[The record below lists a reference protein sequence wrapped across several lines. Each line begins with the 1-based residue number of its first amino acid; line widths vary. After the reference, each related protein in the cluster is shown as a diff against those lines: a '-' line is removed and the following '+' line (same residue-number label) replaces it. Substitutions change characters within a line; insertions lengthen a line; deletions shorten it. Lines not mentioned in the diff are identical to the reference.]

1 MKTKALLK
9 FFVAVF
15 AAAICSPSFMQA
27 QMMGGDNVLIS
38 SFQAG
43 QPIGESRLAVAD
55 NGWIYVMA
63 HYDKNGADTQ
73 VKIFRSVDGGATYQQ
88 LKHWYPEGGYQY
100 ADFDIVVTG
109 NNASDIRV
117 WSVELLVKD
126 SDSKVVIFRR
136 DADMANSVRIY
147 DETLPNVKL
156 YDVAMASNFRAP
168 SPMGVGG
175 NPFALGIAV
184 CGYNRAGSPK
194 HSFLDY
200 IFSLD
205 GGATFEKSLLYT
217 QNGTRQ
223 IDNVDISIGSTTAD
237 MHNTWPLMGIVFAK
251 DGYNNVGFISNFV
264 DNDPNFA
271 WSSPITLAASGNLS
285 RPRIQMMLDHDSENT
300 IGGESC
306 HNFMIVYETQN
317 TIKYAYPKESFGYLS
332 EPSVDD
338 LTVTTLVSN
347 ARQPAL
353 SYDKVGNHYL
363 FTYATEED
371 GIQKLKYQWAHY
383 DNLHKPSSWS
393 TKYVYASEYDN
404 IAFDFYQPLVDI
416 NPSKVKAC
424 WIWFDEYPGG
434 IDLWADTEWAVPS
447 SIEDIVMQESKIKLY
462 PNPANESVLISL
474 PVAGENRVVLY
485 DLQGRMVAQAS
496 FSGKEYKLNVQNLA
510 KGTYM
515 LKVVSDTERF
525 VEKLVVE

>member
-9 FFVAVF
+9 FIVAVF
-15 AAAICSPSFMQA
+15 AAAICSPQLTQA
-27 QMMGGDNVLIS
+27 QTMGGDDVLIS
-38 SFQAG
+38 SFSAM
-43 QPIGESRLAVAD
+43 QPEGESRLAVAD

-63 HYDKNGADTQ
+63 HYKDGTDTH

-109 NNASDIRV
+109 KNASDIRV

-136 DADMANSVRIY
+136 DADMANSARIY
-147 DETLPNVKL
+147 DETLPNVEL
-156 YDVAMASNFRAP
+156 YDVAMASNYRAP
-168 SPMGVGG
+168 SPTGAGG

-184 CGYNRAGSPK
+184 CGYNKAASPK

-205 GGATFEKSLLYT
+205 GGATFTKSRVYT

-223 IDNVDISIGSTTAD
+223 IKDVDISIGSTTGD
-237 MHNTWPLMGIVFAK
+237 LLNTWPIMGIVFAK
-251 DGYNNVGFISNFV
+251 DDYSSVGFISNFV
-264 DNDPNFA
+264 DNDPGFA

-300 IGGESC
+300 IGGKSC

-347 ARQPAL
+347 ARYPAL

-371 GIQKLKYQWAHY
+371 GVRKLKYQWAQY
-383 DNLHKPSSWS
+383 DNLHKPDTWS
-393 TKYVYASEYDN
+393 TKYVYASEDN
-404 IAFDFYQPLVDI
+404 DNYYFTQPLVDI
-416 NPSKVKAC
+416 DPSKLKAC
-424 WIWFDEYPGG
+424 WIWFIESQGG
-434 IDLWADTEWAVPS
+434 CDLWGDTEWVHANGV
-447 SIEDIVMQESKIKLY
+447 EDIVMQEGSMKLY
-462 PNPANESVLISL
+462 PNPAQEYAVISL
-474 PVAGENRVVLY
+474 PTAANCKAVVYDMQGRVV
-485 DLQGRMVAQAS
+485 AEAS
-496 FSGKEYKLNVQNLA
+496 FSGNEYRLNVQHLA

-525 VEKLVVE
+525 VEKLIVE

>member
-9 FFVAVF
+9 FIVAVF

-38 SFQAG
+38 SFEAG
-43 QPIGESRLAVAD
+43 QPEGESRLAVAN

-63 HYDKNGADTQ
+63 HYKNAADTQ

-147 DETLPNVKL
+147 DETLPNVEL

-184 CGYNRAGSPK
+184 CGYNKAASPK

-205 GGATFEKSLLYT
+205 GGATFEKSLLYK
-217 QNGTRQ
+217 QNGTQQ
-223 IDNVDISIGSTTAD
+223 IEDVDISIGSTTAD

-264 DNDPNFA
+264 DNDPAFA
-271 WSSPITLAASGNLS
+271 WSSPITLAASGNLW

-317 TIKYAYPKESFGYLS
+317 TIKYAYPKKSFGYLS

-338 LTVTTLVSN
+338 LNVATLVSN

-371 GIQKLKYQWAHY
+371 GIQKLKYQWVHY

-393 TKYVYASEYDN
+393 TKYVYASDYD
-404 IAFDFYQPLVDI
+404 DVSFYFRKPLVDI

-424 WIWFDEYPGG
+424 WIWFDEYQGG
-434 IDLWADTEWAVPS
+434 IDLWSDTEWAVPS

-525 VEKLVVE
+525 VEKLIVE